1 MVTTLSGDSNAKADE
16 RFDALLGLRSEAEG
30 DPTLRDALLDRAYL
44 LLNSGERDVPVR
56 LLALRIIADAALEG
70 QRVKIAC
77 DHLSNHSDKSI
88 DGDVW
93 CRLEAIDDVGRIG
106 ELPITK
112 LPVDDPAR
120 PEVVRTL
127 VRALNP
133 DVEPDRDVRIAAARS
148 LARLHPDQPPKD
160 VDVLGE
166 LAKALSDETPD
177 VRYYA
182 ECGLCAMTGEK
193 PKPRRVDWEL
203 WIKNQAER
211 K

>member
-1 MVTTLSGDSNAKADE
+1 MVATLSGDSNAKADD
-16 RFDALLGLRSEAEG
+16 RFEALLGLRDEAEA

-56 LLALRIIADAALEG
+56 LVALRIIADAALDG
-70 QRVKIAC
+70 QRVKIAV
-77 DHLSNHSDKSI
+77 DHLSNHADK
-88 DGDVW
+88 GEHDVW
-93 CRLEAIDDVGRIG
+93 CRLEAIDDLGQIG

-112 LPVDDPAR
+112 LTVDDPAR

-133 DVEPDRDVRIAAARS
+133 DVEPDRDVRIAAARG

-203 WIKNQAER
+203 WIKNQVER